1 MRNIL
6 WIGILV
12 VASGPLAAQTNSFSN
27 HRASKSVL
35 EGRPTTVRVAQHVTT
50 TIRLPEPVRSVVL
63 GDSNAFQAEYSPN
76 EPLLVFVRPTASAQA
91 QTNLVISTVYGR
103 QFILL
108 LKSLGTSANEIETA
122 VDLLV
127 TGKAA
132 ELHFIEDAF
141 PSSVISE
148 TVALNRASGARPRP
162 ETNKTIVQSE
172 SESGSRLDEIL
183 KRQRQAKM
191 ERLYG
196 EGIRVGIA
204 AVSEDGQRLIVPFSV
219 LSSKSKPA
227 ELVPPQVQL
236 SGPTKPGVLRH
247 HRSAVAEQLPVE
259 TYQMTGRRL
268 DPGGRIDG
276 VVIFERP
283 RVKQSTEELLLE
295 IADSAAIDQPT
306 LAPIPFRPTKRL
318 EENHE

>member
-1 MRNIL
+1 M
-6 WIGILV
+6 LV
-12 VASGPLAAQTNSFSN
+12 FASRPLVAQTNSFRN
-27 HRASKSVL
+27 QTASKSVL
-35 EGRPTTVRVAQHVTT
+35 EGLPTTVRVALHVTT

-76 EPLLVFVRPTASAQA
+76 EPLLVFVRPTASVRA
-91 QTNLVISTVYGR
+91 QTNLMISTIYGR

-108 LKSLGTSANEIETA
+108 LRSSGTSSSEIETA

-132 ELHFIEDAF
+132 ELHFIEEAF
-141 PSSVISE
+141 PSSLISE
-148 TVALNRASGARPRP
+148 TVDLNRAAPPRP
-162 ETNKTIVQSE
+162 ETAKTGAQ
-172 SESGSRLDEIL
+172 SGSDKSHRLDAFLE
-183 KRQRQAKM
+183 QQHQAKIG
-191 ERLYG
+191 RLYG
-196 EGIRVGIA
+196 EGIRVAIG
-204 AVSEDGQRLIVPFSV
+204 AVTEDGQRLIVPFSV
-219 LSSKSKPA
+219 LSSKSTPA

-247 HRSAVAEQLPVE
+247 RRSAVAEQLPVE
-259 TYQMTGRRL
+259 SYQMTGRRI

-283 RVKQSTEELLLE
+283 TIKQSTEELLLE

-306 LAPIPFRPTKRL
+306 LAPFPFRPTKHL

>member
-6 WIGILV
+6 WIGMLV
-12 VASGPLAAQTNSFSN
+12 VAFRPLAAQTNSFSKQTP
-27 HRASKSVL
+27 SKSVL
-35 EGRPTTVRVAQHVTT
+35 EGRPTTVRVALHVTT

-76 EPLLVFVRPTASAQA
+76 EPLLVFVRPTAPARA
-91 QTNLVISTVYGR
+91 QTNLMISTVYGR
-103 QFILL
+103 QFIVL
-108 LKSLGTSANEIETA
+108 LKSLGTSTDIEA
-122 VDLLV
+122 GVDLVV

-132 ELHFIEDAF
+132 ELHFIEEEF

-148 TVALNRASGARPRP
+148 TVDLNRASAAPPRP
-162 ETNKTIVQSE
+162 ETAKTVAP
-172 SESGSRLDEIL
+172 SGSDKRHRLDAFLE
-183 KRQRQAKM
+183 QQHQAKI

-196 EGIRVGIA
+196 EGIRVAIG
-204 AVSEDGQRLIVPFSV
+204 AVTEDGQRLIVPFSV
-219 LSSKSKPA
+219 LSAQSMPA

-236 SGPTKPGVLRH
+236 SGPTKSGVLRH
-247 HRSAVAEQLPVE
+247 RRSAVAEQLPVE
-259 TYQMTGRRL
+259 DYQMSKRRL

-283 RVKQSTEELLLE
+283 TVKQSTEELLLE